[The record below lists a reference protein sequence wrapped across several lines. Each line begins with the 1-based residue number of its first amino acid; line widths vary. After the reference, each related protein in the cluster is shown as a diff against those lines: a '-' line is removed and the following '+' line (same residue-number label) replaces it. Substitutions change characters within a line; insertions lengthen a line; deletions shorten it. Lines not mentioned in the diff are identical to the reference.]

1 MPESSIAIA
10 DQINVVLVGA
20 GVRPACLLEELEGAD
35 ISHILARYPD
45 LKVSKLD
52 RGTIVSRRTYMTAN
66 TRRNFDLGEILG
78 FPCSSDFEE
87 LEADKDADRYGLSLH
102 AVFRSGE
109 DLQFYAYVCK
119 DTRTLPAL
127 EAQATAAFAAL
138 RGDPLFA
145 AKVARVY
152 ATTQKFVSTAN
163 LIRRIQLNTPIRS
176 EERRDLSWQISNTLT
191 NGGFSRLEFEDFH
204 IESPRDR
211 GILLA
216 ILSFIRTEPFE
227 FGAIDNMVKFVR
239 HWEEDIINMLRTTRG
254 GGGCSGRRRKSRRAS
269 RPD

>member
-1 MPESSIAIA
+1 MSESSIAIA

-35 ISHILARYPD
+35 ISHILSRYPD
-45 LKVSKLD
+45 LKASKLD
-52 RGTIVSRRTYMTAN
+52 RGTIVSRRAFRASNIRGDY
-66 TRRNFDLGEILG
+66 DLGEILG
-78 FPCSSDFEE
+78 FPCASEFEE

-127 EAQATAAFAAL
+127 EAQAAAAFAAL

-145 AKVARVY
+145 TEVVRVY
-152 ATTQKFVSTAN
+152 AATQKFVSMTN

-176 EERRDLSWQISNTLT
+176 EERRDLSWQISNALA

-216 ILSFIRTEPFE
+216 ILSFIRSEPFE
-227 FGAIDNMVKFVR
+227 HGSVDDMQRFIR
-239 HWEEDIINMLRTTRG
+239 QWEEDVINMLRTTRG
-254 GGGCSGRRRKSRRAS
+254 GAAKRKSRRAS
-269 RPD
+269 RTD